1 MLVLSRKKN
10 ESIIIDCNIEVK
22 ILAIEGDVIKIGINA
37 PRHID
42 IQRKE
47 IYDQI
52 QLENELASTAFDL
65 KKIKNIIR
73 PILDSDSD

>member
-10 ESIIIDCNIEVK
+10 ESIIIDSNIEVK